1 LRALAIHALIHRS
14 AAAFAA
20 QDKRRTARRARGGQP
35 SRQGEDEMLS
45 RTLKR
50 FLAVLLTIAPALAMS
65 HGAQAQRLDEI
76 LKRGKILIGIDVN
89 SPPYG
94 FQDEKQQPT
103 GQEVETA
110 RLLAKDLGVQLEIVP
125 TTVANRI
132 PYLTT
137 NRVDVIMA
145 TFAITP
151 ERAKSIWF
159 STPYGTTG
167 SVVIGPKTVAVK
179 DLASLSGKSIATT
192 RGSAAELA
200 LNANAPKDTQIMRF
214 DDDSAATAALI
225 AGQSQTLVTTPAI
238 AATIY
243 KRFPDRN
250 FEEKFSLLKFWYGA
264 GVARGE
270 SDLLQWINTFMMFN
284 IQNGN
289 ISRLN
294 EKWMGTPLTNIPTL

>member
-1 LRALAIHALIHRS
+1 
-14 AAAFAA
+14 
-20 QDKRRTARRARGGQP
+20 
-35 SRQGEDEMLS
+35 MLS

-110 RLLAKDLGVQLEIVP
+110 QLLAKDLGVQLEIVP

-137 NRVDVIMA
+137 NCVDIIMA

-179 DLASLSGKSIATT
+179 DSASLSGKSIATT

-214 DDDSAATAALI
+214 DDDFGGDGGAHRRAVADARDDAGHRGDHLQALSRSQFRGKVLAPEVLVRRRRRARRKRSAAMDQHLHDVQHPERQHLAP
-225 AGQSQTLVTTPAI
+225 Q
-238 AATIY
+238 
-243 KRFPDRN
+243 
-250 FEEKFSLLKFWYGA
+250 
-264 GVARGE
+264 
-270 SDLLQWINTFMMFN
+270 
-284 IQNGN
+284 
-289 ISRLN
+289 
-294 EKWMGTPLTNIPTL
+294 